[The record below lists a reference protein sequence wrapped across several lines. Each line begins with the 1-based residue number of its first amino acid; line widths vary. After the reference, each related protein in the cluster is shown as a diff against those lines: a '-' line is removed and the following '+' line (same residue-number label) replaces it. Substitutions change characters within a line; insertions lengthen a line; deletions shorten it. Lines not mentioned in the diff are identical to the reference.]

1 MTQAPDSKPPKRPST
16 AKLALSTALIVI
28 GLLWLGSSGFFIF
41 DAFPLKPEPSTHEAF
56 SSKTFQLLMTI
67 PLFVFAIIGLGL
79 IVAGVKLRR

>member
-16 AKLALSTALIVI
+16 AKLALSTAMIVI

-41 DAFPLKPEPSTHEAF
+41 DAFPLREFSTHEAF

-67 PLFVFAIIGLGL
+67 PLFVMAIIGLGL